1 MPCLPES
8 SVLIDQCRKHYALV
22 ARRGP
27 RQRGNHKD
35 DAQAFTAAA
44 TVRTIAHVLRAAAPF
59 LSDDDK
65 GAVMKQIVSMTL
77 DTGCPVALAQELL
90 AALVA
95 LADRDPA
102 KILEVYG
109 SRLCFYCDSQT
120 DPNMRDQVAE
130 VGGMIRALEHFTRV
144 LFTGGQSDLC
154 AQFLYADVSSTSL
167 GAASFSSNLSEED
180 LNDLLCGRKDYPHVA
195 QLINGCLVSRL
206 ASVRRCA
213 YETLSNVALFAKA
226 HRARLF
232 RGPKAFDMLLRLRLG
247 GAEKDP
253 RLIAVLAALVWEV
266 VFVDQALQDERLV
279 GSGTP
284 GSYGLLDDLFAES
297 VEVRLVAF
305 HSVSRLLFHAW
316 ISKDGGAVNREPPL
330 PRRQPRRHR
339 NNRGIQEPEGGEGN
353 CDEDSDEDS
362 DDDSDDDS
370 DEDRDDELR
379 FRPPG
384 RSSSPNYDDVPACAE
399 QAVLRVSL
407 ILHETTTANDN
418 QRRRFDPRVRAAA
431 RSLASGLQARKRRAR
446 HLLERSV
453 LLVVDHGLANGSL
466 DGLRVRFPP
475 PTLPRSRGGGGGVGL
490 ESPSAMSVS
499 SSEEDGDRGN
509 TDDGTYGDGG
519 GVAGGRFGAT
529 GLDDGGRRRRGRELG
544 GRNLGSGAGGVQST
558 ARLSK
563 DALQYASAVHF
574 LVAMLSK
581 ERQDSVTL
589 TIESRLADYFDGGE
603 DLWLTAEG
611 GGTGMGTSSG
621 WRGTGGGSGSR
632 SCNVDA
638 RAAAAWL
645 AGGVDAGLSSILA
658 ES

>member
-1 MPCLPES
+1 
-8 SVLIDQCRKHYALV
+8 
-22 ARRGP
+22 
-27 RQRGNHKD
+27 
-35 DAQAFTAAA
+35 
-44 TVRTIAHVLRAAAPF
+44 
-59 LSDDDK
+59 
-65 GAVMKQIVSMTL
+65 
-77 DTGCPVALAQELL
+77 
-90 AALVA
+90 
-95 LADRDPA
+95 
-102 KILEVYG
+102 
-109 SRLCFYCDSQT
+109 
-120 DPNMRDQVAE
+120 
-130 VGGMIRALEHFTRV
+130 
-144 LFTGGQSDLC
+144 
-154 AQFLYADVSSTSL
+154 
-167 GAASFSSNLSEED
+167 
-180 LNDLLCGRKDYPHVA
+180 GRKDYPHVA

-226 HRARLF
+226 HRASTLSS
-232 RGPKAFDMLLRLRLG
+232 FDMLLRLRLG

-330 PRRQPRRHR
+330 PRRQPGRHR
-339 NNRGIQEPEGGEGN
+339 NNRGIQEPEGGKEY
-353 CDEDSDEDS
+353 CDEDRDEDSDEDS
-362 DDDSDDDS
+362 D
-370 DEDRDDELR
+370 EELR
-379 FRPPG
+379 FRPPD

-431 RSLASGLQARKRRAR
+431 RSLASGLRARKRRAR

-466 DGLRVRFPP
+466 DGLCVRFPP
-475 PTLPRSRGGGGGVGL
+475 PALRRSCGGGGGVGL
-490 ESPSAMSVS
+490 ESPSSMSVS
-499 SSEEDGDRGN
+499 SGEEDGDRGN
-509 TDDGTYGDGG
+509 TDDGTYGDGS
-519 GVAGGRFGAT
+519 GVAGARFGAT
-529 GLDDGGRRRRGRELG
+529 GLDDGGRRWRGRELG
-544 GRNLGSGAGGVQST
+544 GKNPGSGAGGGQST

-581 ERQDSVTL
+581 GRQDSVTL

-603 DLWLTAEG
+603 DLWLTAEE

-621 WRGTGGGSGSR
+621 WRGAGGGSGSR

-645 AGGVDAGLSSILA
+645 AGGVDAGYSSILA

>member
-1 MPCLPES
+1 MPCLPET
-8 SVLIDQCRKHYALV
+8 SVLIDQCRKHYGLV
-22 ARRGP
+22 ARKGLDR
-27 RQRGNHKD
+27 RGNHRNA
-35 DAQAFTAAA
+35 AQASTAAA
-44 TVRTIAHVLRAAAPF
+44 TVTTIAHVLRAAAPF
-59 LSDDDK
+59 LSDNDK
-65 GAVMKQIVSMTL
+65 GAVMKQVVSMTL

-120 DPNMRDQVAE
+120 DPNMQDQVAE

-154 AQFLYADVSSTSL
+154 AQFLYADVSSNSL
-167 GAASFSSNLSEED
+167 GAASFASHLSEED

-195 QLINGCLVSRL
+195 QLINGCLASRL
-206 ASVRRCA
+206 AAVRRCA

-226 HRARLF
+226 HR
-232 RGPKAFDMLLRLRLG
+232 GPKAFDMLLRLRLRR
-247 GAEKDP
+247 AEKDP

-284 GSYGLLDDLFAES
+284 GSYGLLDDLFAAES

-316 ISKDGGAVNREPPL
+316 IPKEGGAVNREPPP
-330 PRRQPRRHR
+330 PRHQPGRHR
-339 NNRGIQEPEGGEGN
+339 HDRGVQEPGGQAEG
-353 CDEDSDEDS
+353 SDEDS
-362 DDDSDDDS
+362 DQ
-370 DEDRDDELR
+370 EPR
-379 FRPPG
+379 FHPAD
-384 RSSSPNYDDVPACAE
+384 RSSLPHYNDIPACAE

-407 ILHETTTANDN
+407 ILHETTTTSDN

-431 RSLASGLQARKRRAR
+431 RSLASGLRARKRRAR

-475 PTLPRSRGGGGGVGL
+475 PAPPRSRGSGSGGGVEL

-499 SSEEDGDRGN
+499 SGDEDGDRGD
-509 TDDGTYGDGG
+509 TDDADYGNGA
-519 GVAGGRFGAT
+519 GVAAAGLGTA
-529 GLDDGGRRRRGRELG
+529 GLDDGGRRGRGRELE
-544 GRNLGSGAGGVQST
+544 GRHLGSGAGGGQAT
-558 ARLSK
+558 ARLTK

-581 ERQDSVTL
+581 EMQDSVTL
-589 TIESRLADYFDGGE
+589 AIESRFADYFDGGE
-603 DLWLTAEG
+603 DFWLMAEG
-611 GGTGMGTSSG
+611 AGTEMGGSSE
-621 WRGTGGGSGSR
+621 WGGSGGSDSR

-645 AGGVDAGLSSILA
+645 AGGVDAGRSSVLA
-658 ES
+658 ER